1 MSLSCVAFG
10 WERCV
15 LLRFALCDGCR
26 GTPFPIWASSQV
38 FAATAGPFSLR
49 MIIRETARLEDYGAQ
64 FGRAPTPIVVEVHE
78 WKAGTRHRILQ
89 ERDRRS
95 WRKAM
100 LAAQMEKSAD

>member
-1 MSLSCVAFG
+1 MLRFDLWRRRCNTLFADLGEEPGLRGDGGSLSFRV
-10 WERCV
+10 
-15 LLRFALCDGCR
+15 
-26 GTPFPIWASSQV
+26 I
-38 FAATAGPFSLR
+38 
-49 MIIRETARLEDYGAQ
+49 MRETARLEDYGAQ

>member
-1 MSLSCVAFG
+1 
-10 WERCV
+10 
-15 LLRFALCDGCR
+15 
-26 GTPFPIWASSQV
+26 
-38 FAATAGPFSLR
+38 

-78 WKAGTRHRILQ
+78 RKAGARHRILQ

-95 WRKAM
+95 CRKAM